1 MHFMCRRKVVEN
13 LAEAEQRKDGD
24 KWNPMEEKKRM
35 TCVDVTAE
43 MSIGNLRS

>member
-1 MHFMCRRKVVEN
+1 MYVGQWGRIEN

-24 KWNPMEEKKRM
+24 KWNPMEEKKLM
-35 TCVDVTAE
+35 TCADVTAE